1 MKQKVLHSAA
11 VLLLTLCVV
20 VGGCQSRQESS
31 EDTAASTAQDSVES
45 SVPEE
50 SSDLLPESEP
60 EPDSSEEEGS
70 EVEPVIPEGYV
81 YSQYTGLPI
90 PEETARR
97 KPVAISIN
105 NHRKASPQS
114 GLLYAD
120 IIYEAPVEG
129 NMTRFV
135 AVFQDYDQV
144 EKIGPVRSARRYFID
159 FALDQS
165 AVLIHFGEDTSIS
178 KVYSQVGCPHINGI
192 SSLEEVMTWRSK
204 DRKAPHNVY
213 TSGER
218 LLEAMERAKIA
229 TELESEVA
237 PVFSFLKEEETP
249 SSGEPVQHVAI
260 PYLVY
265 KDYNQTAEFFYEAE
279 TKSYGRVQ
287 FDEPQTDLETTSSA

>member
-31 EDTAASTAQDSVES
+31 EDTAASTVQDSVES

-60 EPDSSEEEGS
+60 EPDSSEEESS

-114 GLLYAD
+114 GLLC
-120 IIYEAPVEG
+120 V
-129 NMTRFV
+129 
-135 AVFQDYDQV
+135 
-144 EKIGPVRSARRYFID
+144 
-159 FALDQS
+159 
-165 AVLIHFGEDTSIS
+165 
-178 KVYSQVGCPHINGI
+178 
-192 SSLEEVMTWRSK
+192 
-204 DRKAPHNVY
+204 
-213 TSGER
+213 
-218 LLEAMERAKIA
+218 
-229 TELESEVA
+229 
-237 PVFSFLKEEETP
+237 
-249 SSGEPVQHVAI
+249 
-260 PYLVY
+260 
-265 KDYNQTAEFFYEAE
+265 
-279 TKSYGRVQ
+279 
-287 FDEPQTDLETTSSA
+287 